1 MSKGA
6 PSPWFRKSRNSWFV
20 TFDGK
25 QVNLQT
31 ADRRE
36 AFRLWHELA
45 LHTTPVP
52 VVAPK
57 LTVREL
63 VASFLEW
70 AEKHTRSYDYYS
82 NFLTKFARTVPMN
95 LLAADLR
102 PFRVTTWLDKH
113 ARWGANSRR
122 CAISCV
128 KRAYHWGVEQGY
140 LDF

>member
-6 PSPWFRKSRNSWFV
+6 PSPWFRKCRNPWFV

-63 VASFLEW
+63 ISSFLEW
-70 AEKHTRSYDYYS
+70 AENHTRSYDYYS
-82 NFLTKFARTVPMN
+82 NFLTKFARVGPRN
-95 LLAADLR
+95 SVNRAVIHGRRLLEGSASGWPQAQS
-102 PFRVTTWLDKH
+102 V
-113 ARWGANSRR
+113 
-122 CAISCV
+122 AIG
-128 KRAYHWGVEQGY
+128 RFHR
-140 LDF
+140 